1 MLIIGTLFACTLVA
15 MLMNFMSLH
24 CANRTRRDSMTTIN
38 RKGYFNLLYVYGCFM
53 NQGTN
58 PFTMNWCMKILQI
71 FTPLMSSKALAASA
85 EVDLC
90 NSPMSRCSK
99 TQQLEHDY

>member
-1 MLIIGTLFACTLVA
+1 
-15 MLMNFMSLH
+15 
-24 CANRTRRDSMTTIN
+24 
-38 RKGYFNLLYVYGCFM
+38 M
-53 NQGTN
+53 NQGTD